1 MNIKSKLSSLIETTF
16 GNTNINSNCSLNSP
30 QKSIK
35 NLNKISPD
43 TKPVTYA
50 LPPNDFNKINLNF
63 INSSR
68 SKPNIEYINK
78 EEEKFNTNKQF
89 QSPPQITAANT
100 KTELFRTFSTLCTSP
115 NKLNDCLKLTFNRK
129 SINSPSKNINEV
141 ERKSFKGIL
150 YNIKD
155 EETLENMI
163 DKLKK
168 RKNMDNNSKYNNNVE
183 IKYLKKEL
191 ISSPIK
197 YSINKPQAILSSNRF
212 NYNFTI
218 NDYISIKRET

>member
-16 GNTNINSNCSLNSP
+16 GNTNTNSNCNLNSP
-30 QKSIK
+30 QKSIQ
-35 NLNKISPD
+35 NINKISPD

-68 SKPNIEYINK
+68 SKSNIKYINR

-89 QSPPQITAANT
+89 QSPQITATNT

-129 SINSPSKNINEV
+129 SIKSPSKNINEV

-168 RKNMDNNSKYNNNVE
+168 RKNMDYNLKYNNNNVE

-218 NDYISIKRET
+218 NNYLSIKRET